1 MMDRKKLLFFFN
13 GLPEFETMFQIACR
27 LQARRRVEPVCF
39 APRAV
44 LRREP
49 RLKPLVAQSGL
60 HIAFRPSRLLKM
72 MPRRLLS
79 QGDWAMT
86 LLDPA
91 MDFSS
96 SRPRSLAMLD
106 RGMPTIFLQHGVM
119 QTELNCETDP
129 RGLSYSARL
138 LLIWEDL
145 HFPDILEPETRSRV
159 TPIGFIKPT
168 LLAPR
173 APLGKLPPRR
183 RTFLFCHAFRW
194 VGRYGEEDIARF
206 YRLVSEFA
214 ARHPEDLMIIRSH
227 RGKVRKLYRQHE
239 KRIAQL
245 PNVICTHAYRG
256 PLRGMSMTD
265 AANIADM
272 VISTASTAVLDAVY
286 MDVPTAIY
294 ENDQPVYRNLPN
306 IDGID
311 ALEAFA
317 ANPRSADLAAV
328 RAHYGDV
335 TENTERTCTAIEQ
348 VMSRD

>member
-1 MMDRKKLLFFFN
+1 MAKKRLLFFFN

-27 LQARRRVEPVCF
+27 LQARGRVEPVCF
-39 APRAV
+39 GPSAV

-49 RLKPLVAQSGL
+49 RLRPLVAASGL
-60 HIAFRPSRLLKM
+60 KVAFRPSRLLKL
-72 MPRRLLS
+72 MPRRLLA

-91 MDFSS
+91 MDFSA
-96 SRPRSLAMLD
+96 SRPRSLAMLEA
-106 RGMPTIFLQHGVM
+106 GMPTIFLQHGVM
-119 QTELNCETDP
+119 QTELNCDSDP
-129 RGLSYSARL
+129 RGLRYSAKL
-138 LLIWEDL
+138 LLTWEDL
-145 HFPDILEPETRSRV
+145 HFPDILEPESRARV
-159 TPIGFIKPT
+159 TPVGFIKPL

-173 APLGKLPPRR
+173 PPLGPLPRRR

-206 YRLVSEFA
+206 YRLVAEFA
-214 ARHPEDLMIIRSH
+214 TRHPEDLMIIRSH
-227 RGKVRKLYRQHE
+227 RGKVRKLYRHHE
-239 KRIAQL
+239 KRIAQV

-265 AANIADM
+265 AASLADM

-286 MDVPTAIY
+286 LGVPTAIY
-294 ENDQPVYRNLPN
+294 ENDQPVYRSLPN

-317 ANPRSADLAAV
+317 ANPGSADIAGL

-335 TENTERTCTAIEQ
+335 AENTERACAAIER
-348 VMSRD
+348 VMAAD